1 MTAFGAP
8 LPLRTQQRIAL
19 PFLICTLVW
28 GSTWFV
34 IGSQLH
40 YVPGAW
46 SIVYRF
52 GLAGIAMF
60 IVAASM
66 RLRIALPA
74 AGHGLAIIVGLTQF
88 TLNYCF
94 VYAAEERIASGLVAL
109 VSALLIVPNALFAR
123 AFLGQSV
130 SRRFL
135 VGSAV
140 AIAGIALLFVDEIG
154 RSSGDPHR
162 ILVGVLLSVAG
173 LLAASVAN
181 VLQATQQARS
191 LPPPSLLAWGMV
203 YGTAIDLVV
212 QSRSS
217 DELAVTGSA
226 ALGLDLGG
234 QNQESGWFRFE
245 LEGGRRELVG
255 GGLGATTAAFAGGTA
270 FTLTPEERTSGW
282 VGKLRAVGGNAA
294 FRFGGEFNAEEQQGR
309 AALSLRA
316 SLQIGL

>member
-8 LPLRTQQRIAL
+8 LPLRAQQRIAL

-203 YGTAIDLVV
+203 YGTAIDLVYAWLSV
-212 QSRSS
+212 GPPVFSGAPVYIAGLLYLAIVGS
-217 DELAVTGSA
+217 AVTFSLYFGLIRAIGPARAGYIAVLVPVIAMALSTLFEGYRWTVPAAAGA
-226 ALGLDLGG
+226 ALTIAGL
-234 QNQESGWFRFE
+234 F
-245 LEGGRRELVG
+245 V
-255 GGLGATTAAFAGGTA
+255 AM
-270 FTLTPEERTSGW
+270 
-282 VGKLRAVGGNAA
+282 RA
-294 FRFGGEFNAEEQQGR
+294 RSPR
-309 AALSLRA
+309 
-316 SLQIGL
+316 